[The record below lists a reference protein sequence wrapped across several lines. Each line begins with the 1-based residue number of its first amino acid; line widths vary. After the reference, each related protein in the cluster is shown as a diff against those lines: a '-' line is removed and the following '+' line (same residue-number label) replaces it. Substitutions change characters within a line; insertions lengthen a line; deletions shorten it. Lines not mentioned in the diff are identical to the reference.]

1 MDEDDIDGDTQLY
14 TSPNTAPNTAPV
26 SGQSTPTFNTLGI
39 TFTPRRAMA
48 SFENL
53 VALANHQERL
63 REARRM
69 VWRDKGEPVAELDD
83 LNACLKHA
91 AKGGFREYTAEVWYI
106 WQKELG
112 LM

>member
-1 MDEDDIDGDTQLY
+1 METHNDTPPY
-14 TSPNTAPNTAPV
+14 TV
-26 SGQSTPTFNTLGI
+26 IGSGQSTPRFDIGDTLGI

-63 REARRM
+63 KDARKM

-83 LNACLKHA
+83 LKACLEHA
-91 AKGGFREYTAEVWYI
+91 AKGGFRE
-106 WQKELG
+106 
-112 LM
+112 

>member
-1 MDEDDIDGDTQLY
+1 
-14 TSPNTAPNTAPV
+14 
-26 SGQSTPTFNTLGI
+26 
-39 TFTPRRAMA
+39 MA

-83 LNACLKHA
+83 YWQCAEHA
-91 AKGGFREYTAEVWYI
+91 VRGGVRESRFPDHAHEVS
-106 WQKELG
+106 
-112 LM
+112 